1 MKMIAEILDLKK
13 KFQFKNIS
21 TSGHYIKTP
30 YTYIPKIAKRFSQK
44 IQIDLGKGLSQLIE
58 EIKKEKN

>member
-1 MKMIAEILDLKK
+1 MIADILGLNK

-21 TSGHYIKTP
+21 SSGHYIKTP
-30 YTYIPKIAKRFSQK
+30 YTYIPKIAKKFSQK
-44 IQIDLGKGLSQLIE
+44 VQIDLGEGLFKLIE